1 MGIQARLSRVPRM
14 LQQPTLLIRRQTP
27 LALLRLG
34 DDLGVQQL
42 SLGSI
47 DRSQR
52 LTDAA
57 P

>member
-1 MGIQARLSRVPRM
+1 M